1 MENDRDKM
9 SQEKEQEKKDNRK
22 RSKQSVD
29 NQFTYKV

>member
-22 RSKQSVD
+22 SKQSVD